1 MLAKKILI
9 VFSILA
15 ASGCDASFDFGGSL
29 SPPFKKLV
37 SSSHIKIF
45 KYFIDL
51 DVFFGGSEDPMYY
64 TGDVEIL
71 FAFKS
76 KINTIDIHGT
86 AFATL
91 NVKLFGPVNKEEY
104 TLNYTTSPVDDKII
118 LQLPQELDIK
128 YNVQYY
134 LKFNYKHRIGK
145 NFIGVFY
152 TTYSDNNGLPVGYV
166 ATRTQPAFARHV
178 FPCFD
183 EPALKATFAITLT
196 HDSKYTALSNEQEF
210 SRVPVNL
217 GSTNNRTKTTFH
229 ITQKMSTY
237 NVAFVISDFQNLNAT
252 DINDVMHRVFYNTE
266 SKFDA
271 AEQLKNSIRT
281 VEYLNNYFGVDY
293 SLGKLDHFPL
303 NVDRTSIKAIENW
316 GLIVYTSVSMI
327 QKNQSNVEKYIYE
340 IHEIIHQ
347 WVGNLMTLEDW
358 SGYWINEGFT
368 TYFSYIIADILY
380 PEWNISRLFI
390 DEINDD
396 VFGYRSNAVVPTPQY
411 NVDYDD
417 SVPLEISTFSTH
429 EIYLKAAAILKMF
442 DEAIGAGIV
451 LNTTRELLHEFS
463 HSNINTE
470 IIGNRI
476 HWIIKRINQTIFYHE
491 DMTSILRGWLTN
503 HGTPKIYV
511 NRNYHNDTISFT
523 IETTNVNRRIKPS
536 SYAHQ
541 TWSIPINF
549 AVGSDPNFNNTK
561 ANFLVHSYK
570 DNILHHS
577 QMGFNNIS
585 TDDWLILNKQQSG
598 LYSVVY
604 DDYNTKLISMALIS
618 NHKQIHP
625 VNRALL
631 FRDFKLNMDNITDIV
646 DIVDAFTYI
655 VKEDDLYVVA
665 EASSMMLNLLVK
677 FRGSVLYRQLKTFL
691 LKYSWELFDK
701 FYIRQPLYLR
711 KDVLVK
717 YLAEIDSPQLL
728 EHVHQQLTNTES
740 LTNKS
745 AYPINEASDMLTCV
759 FFAHANVDTFS
770 KILWWVQHVQDS
782 QMLIDITYHIPC
794 VRDKHLINKFLNIY
808 FDGNDRLY
816 LKPGDSFKLG
826 YLAHLFIRSYIARPL
841 ILDLL
846 LEKYESIFFD
856 PKLTGQTM
864 TRMMPYVSNRDRMKV
879 IVFKRN

>member
-1 MLAKKILI
+1 
-9 VFSILA
+9 
-15 ASGCDASFDFGGSL
+15 
-29 SPPFKKLV
+29 
-37 SSSHIKIF
+37 
-45 KYFIDL
+45 
-51 DVFFGGSEDPMYY
+51 
-64 TGDVEIL
+64 
-71 FAFKS
+71 
-76 KINTIDIHGT
+76 
-86 AFATL
+86 
-91 NVKLFGPVNKEEY
+91 
-104 TLNYTTSPVDDKII
+104 
-118 LQLPQELDIK
+118 
-128 YNVQYY
+128 
-134 LKFNYKHRIGK
+134 
-145 NFIGVFY
+145 
-152 TTYSDNNGLPVGYV
+152 
-166 ATRTQPAFARHV
+166 
-178 FPCFD
+178 
-183 EPALKATFAITLT
+183 
-196 HDSKYTALSNEQEF
+196 
-210 SRVPVNL
+210 
-217 GSTNNRTKTTFH
+217 
-229 ITQKMSTY
+229 
-237 NVAFVISDFQNLNAT
+237 
-252 DINDVMHRVFYNTE
+252 
-266 SKFDA
+266 
-271 AEQLKNSIRT
+271 
-281 VEYLNNYFGVDY
+281 
-293 SLGKLDHFPL
+293 
-303 NVDRTSIKAIENW
+303 
-316 GLIVYTSVSMI
+316 
-327 QKNQSNVEKYIYE
+327 
-340 IHEIIHQ
+340 
-347 WVGNLMTLEDW
+347 
-358 SGYWINEGFT
+358 
-368 TYFSYIIADILY
+368 
-380 PEWNISRLFI
+380 
-390 DEINDD
+390 
-396 VFGYRSNAVVPTPQY
+396 
-411 NVDYDD
+411 
-417 SVPLEISTFSTH
+417 
-429 EIYLKAAAILKMF
+429 
-442 DEAIGAGIV
+442 
-451 LNTTRELLHEFS
+451 
-463 HSNINTE
+463 
-470 IIGNRI
+470 
-476 HWIIKRINQTIFYHE
+476 
-491 DMTSILRGWLTN
+491 
-503 HGTPKIYV
+503 
-511 NRNYHNDTISFT
+511 
-523 IETTNVNRRIKPS
+523 
-536 SYAHQ
+536 
-541 TWSIPINF
+541 
-549 AVGSDPNFNNTK
+549 
-561 ANFLVHSYK
+561 
-570 DNILHHS
+570 
-577 QMGFNNIS
+577 MGFNNIS